1 MKKFRFPLILAAL
14 LLLNAVSASSQSR
27 RPIDSRH
34 PMWLIHIDVWNTA
47 DPQRIIDLIPADVKP
62 FVCFNLSLSCQ
73 YDTERNVYKMP
84 QNAVLT
90 YKSWASVCCA
100 NNVWFTC
107 QPASGGHTH
116 IMDDDLD
123 TFEYFFKH
131 YKNFLG
137 WNYAEQFW
145 GFDEPGDK
153 SSSTQ
158 SSRWELFANLVEMS
172 HKYGGTLIVSFCGNI
187 WSHPLNPNG
196 IVKRN
201 AKLLANCQKY
211 PDAFLILYKYTTS
224 SCFYNNESVCLA
236 PFISGL
242 ARNYGV
248 RYDNCGWNGAL
259 DELLGENHG
268 KKYPIAAGIGTVM
281 EQTCINGG
289 AVWDGPELIWTED
302 FQELSRSTT
311 SDGYTRRNWGRFPG
325 FDNAWLD
332 MFRKIIDGTMYIPT
346 REEVI
351 ARNKVVII
359 NNATSGS
366 DQEMYAAPDDLYDGL
381 YKQNDPMNRGNGRWM
396 DNMTYF
402 KSTGRYQAIPVV
414 AGLYDSLAQTIPV
427 QVKRSS
433 YPSRWGTQ
441 TKKVTEFN
449 KLYPAVS
456 SGDLYVARHHNGLV
470 TYFPFSYFNKK
481 KSASARI
488 PLEYNTC
495 DSLLLTYGKL
505 GSGIVREY
513 EDHIDFY
520 LNNYRTDTVTQVT
533 DRIVIKGAAAAPSH
547 QFKLRSGAKGSAEPL
562 WDETSGTYT
571 IEVKHMGPVE
581 LSVSCGGSAVGRRTD
596 ILDSEALTDL
606 PVQPEEYYGDLII
619 EAEDMEYKNIS
630 SCCTNPYSS
639 YPNVRGHA
647 ANGFVVTG
655 TNTAGSLRRSVNIS
669 HPGTYTVSVRYMNN
683 GQSGRVYLRV
693 NSYSKTIY
701 TEKTAMNEWKTISC
715 DFEMNE
721 GSNTIALANTGGT
734 NMYIDQV
741 VCSPLD
747 KHTLVYDKASHPDD
761 ENIWLESGDYRMD
774 ISATSVEGCAGY
786 VVEIY
791 DAQTQDMVFKSER
804 LPMGEYDS
812 EGIASKV
819 LFTIDKPG
827 EYRYVT
833 AATRLWDGV
842 MVKKC
847 TINRTFLY
855 NVRLQQSDGGVITAS
870 QTLVEEGDPV
880 TLSAETSY
888 GFSFEDWNV
897 IHGGISIVNDAFVM
911 PGNDVTIGAILKDNS
926 LVWQLDYSNVLAGTF
941 PAGWRA
947 VQGGNEVHSYPNSYG
962 SGARTMSGF
971 KGWQGKALYWR
982 ESLADYGRQ
991 SGYYLNLKPGMYK
1004 LTFVMA
1010 AWKGSP
1016 SYRAR
1021 ILKSSGTSVATSST
1035 YPATPNANGNTG
1047 ASIASSP
1054 VRELTFEIKE
1064 EGRYIIEFRNAGSGF
1079 DEFLLAECR
1088 LNRAEDTGVIQPAL
1102 EDGAETV
1109 FSPDGVETGTL
1120 RPGINIVRSQDGTV
1134 SKVLVK

>member
-1 MKKFRFPLILAAL
+1 MLMLPDMTTA
-14 LLLNAVSASSQSR
+14 QSR

-34 PMWLIHIDVWNTA
+34 PLWLIHIDVWNTA
-47 DPQRIIDLIPADVKP
+47 DPQKIIDLIPEDVKP

-172 HKYGGTLIVSFCGNI
+172 HKYGGMLTVSFCGNI

-196 IVKRN
+196 IMKRN
-201 AKLLANCQKY
+201 AKLLENCRKY
-211 PDAFLILYKYTTS
+211 PEAFLILYKYTTS

-242 ARNYGV
+242 AKSYGV

-268 KKYPIAAGIGTVM
+268 KKYPISVGLGTVM

-302 FQELSRSTT
+302 FQELNRTTT

-332 MFRKIIDGTMYIPT
+332 MFRKVIDGTLYIPT

-359 NNATSGS
+359 NTATSGS
-366 DQEMYAAPDDLYDGL
+366 DVEMYAAPDDLYDGL

-396 DNMTYF
+396 DNMSFF
-402 KSTGRYQAIPVV
+402 KSTGRYQPIPVV
-414 AGLYDSLAQTIPV
+414 NGLYDSLAQTIPV

-433 YPSRWGTQ
+433 YSSRWSTRN
-441 TKKVTEFN
+441 KKVAEFD
-449 KLYPAVS
+449 KLYPEVS
-456 SGDLYVARHHNGLV
+456 TGDLYVARHRNELV

-481 KSASARI
+481 KSASAKI

-495 DSLLLTYGKL
+495 DSMYLSYSRFGN
-505 GSGIVREY
+505 GIVHEY

-520 LNNYRTDTVTQVT
+520 LNNYRTDTTAQVI
-533 DRIVIKGAAAAPSH
+533 DRITIIGANGSPSYNLA
-547 QFKLRSGAKGSAEPL
+547 LRVNAKGSATSS
-562 WDETSGTYT
+562 WDETTGTYI
-571 IEVKHMGPVE
+571 IEVKHMGPVD
-581 LSVSCGGSAVGRRTD
+581 LTVSCSGNATD
-596 ILDSEALTDL
+596 RKTDVLPAEPLIDL
-606 PVQPEEYYGDLII
+606 PVQPEEYYGDIII
-619 EAEDMEYKNIS
+619 EAEDMDYKNIS
-630 SCCTNPYSS
+630 SCCTNPYNS

-647 ANGFVVTG
+647 GNGFIVTG
-655 TNTAGSLRRSVNIS
+655 NNTAGALRRTLEIN
-669 HPGTYTVSVRYMNN
+669 HPGKYTVSVRYMNTS
-683 GQSGRVYLRV
+683 QSGRLSIKV
-693 NSYSKTIY
+693 NAQVKSIA
-701 TEKTAMNEWKTISC
+701 TEKTGNNEWKTIQY
-715 DFEMNE
+715 DFDFKQGNNNIVITNV
-721 GSNTIALANTGGT
+721 GGKNT
-734 NMYIDQV
+734 YIDQV
-741 VCSPLD
+741 VCSPQD
-747 KHTLVYDKASHPDD
+747 KHTLVFDKTGLSYEDK
-761 ENIWLESGDYRMD
+761 IWFEPGDYRMD
-774 ISATSVEGCAGY
+774 IRANSVEGSAEY
-786 VVEIY
+786 QVKIY
-791 DAQTQDMVFKSER
+791 DAQTNDAVFVSER
-804 LPMGEYDS
+804 LPMGELDS
-812 EGIASKV
+812 DGIASKV
-819 LFTIDKPG
+819 LFSIDRPG
-827 EYRYVT
+827 EYKC
-833 AATRLWDGV
+833 AAVAARLFDGV
-842 MVKKC
+842 QVKHC
-847 TINRTFLY
+847 SINRTFLY
-855 NVRLQQSDGGVITAS
+855 NVRLQQPDGGVITAS

-880 TLSAETSY
+880 TLSVETSY
-888 GFSFEDWNV
+888 GFNFKNWNV

-926 LVWQLDYSNVLAGTF
+926 LVWQLDYSDVLAGTF

-947 VQGGNEVHSYPNSYG
+947 VQGNNEVHSYPNSYG

-982 ESLADYGRQ
+982 ESQTDYGRL
-991 SGYYLNLKPGMYK
+991 SGYSLNLKPGMYK
-1004 LTFVMA
+1004 MTFVMA

-1021 ILKSSGTSVATSST
+1021 ILKSDGTQLKTSSSLS
-1035 YPATPNANGNTG
+1035 ATPNANGNNA
-1047 ASIASSP
+1047 ASMESSP
-1054 VRELTFEIKE
+1054 VRQLEFQIDE
-1064 EGRYIIEFRNAGSGF
+1064 EGQYIVEFKNAGSGF
-1079 DEFLLAECR
+1079 DEFLLVACQINLTDDR
-1088 LNRAEDTGVIQPAL
+1088 TGVVVPVQD
-1102 EDGAETV
+1102 EVTV
-1109 FSPDGVETGTL
+1109 QKSIFSTSGTELGTMLPGVNL
-1120 RPGINIVRSQDGTV
+1120 IRMPDGTV
-1134 SKVLVK
+1134 RKVLLTGE